1 MGEEYMCTV
10 CDRLL
15 RPIIVVG
22 GSAVSADD
30 ESSLT
35 GHSAIRHI
43 LCRSCHRYYTPQRY
57 GEHELLYHNYP
68 CDLCASRFTSSANL
82 ARHKERIHR

>member
-1 MGEEYMCTV
+1 MGEEEYMCTV

-15 RPIIVVG
+15 RPITVVG

-35 GHSAIRHI
+35 GHSAIWHI

-57 GEHELLYHNYP
+57 GIIIIHVIYAHLDLPVLL
-68 CDLCASRFTSSANL
+68 
-82 ARHKERIHR
+82 I